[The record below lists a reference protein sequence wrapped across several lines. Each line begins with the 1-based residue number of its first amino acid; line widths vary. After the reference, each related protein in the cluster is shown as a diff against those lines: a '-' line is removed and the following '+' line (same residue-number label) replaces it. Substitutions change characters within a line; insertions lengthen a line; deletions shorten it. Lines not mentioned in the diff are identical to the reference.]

1 MKTFLVVLIL
11 FKEIIYCIDNKGKE
25 GDMQIIRSKK
35 TIDRLNNHRFFNP
48 SKLIAIAEKKAQIKQ
63 TPPKKEIGKQ
73 LDLFSN

>member
-1 MKTFLVVLIL
+1 
-11 FKEIIYCIDNKGKE
+11 
-25 GDMQIIRSKK
+25 MQIIRSKK

-48 SKLIAIAEKKAQIKQ
+48 SRLIAIAEKKYAAEKQ

>member
-1 MKTFLVVLIL
+1 
-11 FKEIIYCIDNKGKE
+11 
-25 GDMQIIRSKK
+25 MQIIRSKK

-48 SKLIAIAEKKAQIKQ
+48 SKLSAIAEKKAQIKQ